1 MKTYKLIAGVDEA
14 GRGCLAG
21 PVVSA
26 AVIFKKEAVLKNI
39 KDSKKLSF
47 KQRLILSKDIKKN
60 KNIKIETIEIIDQ
73 VIAEI
78 ENLTS
83 DTKNKSK

>member
-1 MKTYKLIAGVDEA
+1 MSNVPKYLKKINKSLEVLARNTDLINKTKENLKTINKLE
-14 GRGCLAG
+14 
-21 PVVSA
+21 
-26 AVIFKKEAVLKNI
+26 E
-39 KDSKKLSF
+39 
-47 KQRLILSKDIKKN
+47 QIKKN

>member
-1 MKTYKLIAGVDEA
+1 MSNVPKYLKKINKSLEVLARNTDLINKTKENLKTINKLE
-14 GRGCLAG
+14 
-21 PVVSA
+21 
-26 AVIFKKEAVLKNI
+26 E
-39 KDSKKLSF
+39 
-47 KQRLILSKDIKKN
+47 QIKKN

-73 VIAEI
+73 VIDEI

>member
-1 MKTYKLIAGVDEA
+1 MSNVPKYLKKINKSLEVLARNTDLINKTRENLKTINKLE
-14 GRGCLAG
+14 
-21 PVVSA
+21 
-26 AVIFKKEAVLKNI
+26 E
-39 KDSKKLSF
+39 
-47 KQRLILSKDIKKN
+47 QIKKN

>member
-1 MKTYKLIAGVDEA
+1 MSNVPKYLKKINKSLEALARNTDLINKTKENLKTINKLE
-14 GRGCLAG
+14 
-21 PVVSA
+21 
-26 AVIFKKEAVLKNI
+26 E
-39 KDSKKLSF
+39 
-47 KQRLILSKDIKKN
+47 QIKKN